1 MKEERHGLRIPY
13 SIRDVSFGGK
23 GIFSTQK
30 VKAGALVWRFAA
42 GENVVEYDGEA
53 AIAHLESLTL
63 NKAKRFLD
71 TTYGLGGESI

>member
-13 SIRDVSFGGK
+13 FIRNADFGGY
-23 GIFSTQK
+23 GIFSTHK
-30 VKAGALVWRFAA
+30 VIAGTLVWVFAA

-63 NKAKRFLD
+63 DEAKRFLD
-71 TTYGLGGESI
+71 TTYGLGGETI